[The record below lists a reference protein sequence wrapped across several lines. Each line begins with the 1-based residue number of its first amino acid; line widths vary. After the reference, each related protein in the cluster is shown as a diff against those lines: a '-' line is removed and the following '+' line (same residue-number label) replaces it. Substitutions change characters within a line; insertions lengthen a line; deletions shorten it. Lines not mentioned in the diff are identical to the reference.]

1 MPAAYKVVPRHSCRY
16 GSRLTASQYLPLLLS
31 FFPDNHE
38 RQKYET
44 LLIAL
49 GGGAERLPLRIRE
62 DLLLIGQIFRYGSSM
77 IETAGRDILDLW
89 P

>member
-1 MPAAYKVVPRHSCRY
+1 MPVAYKVVPRHSCRY
-16 GSRLTASQYLPLLLS
+16 DSRLTGSQYLPLLLS

-38 RQKYET
+38 KQEYET

-49 GGGAERLPLRIRE
+49 GGAERLPLRIRE
-62 DLLLIGQIFRYGSSM
+62 DSLLIGQIFRYGRSM